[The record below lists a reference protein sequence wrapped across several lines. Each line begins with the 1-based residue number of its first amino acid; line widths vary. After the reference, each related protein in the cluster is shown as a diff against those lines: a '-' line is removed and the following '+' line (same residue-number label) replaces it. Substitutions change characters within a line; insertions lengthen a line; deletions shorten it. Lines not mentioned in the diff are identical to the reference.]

1 MADFDINTNAAAKSS
16 FNTGGSDDSS
26 DTSTGTYRGRR
37 VLTVPNPLSMIEEA
51 AEEVGMEAEE
61 RMDRRLEERRG
72 SHGHTESPK
81 KSAMTSLLTGE
92 SEAEAEAQAE
102 SILDREEL
110 EDYVRYL
117 EDHRNSSEKEVLDE
131 AERRFADV
139 SDQYQA
145 MAEAGTLLGDG
156 EENAG
161 LRQALDRAE
170 ANLLETSGPAVRAG
184 LNIVEAALAL
194 ASSGFA
200 PVDEIRDFY
209 RKSILDFASVADL
222 YKKIIQ
228 RFGKEKFQTSVEFL
242 LRASGQDLESAGP
255 SISKEQ
261 LRSVTDQLYDVE
273 VLGNM
278 HRNLSDLL
286 DRTRELFKQGLHAEA
301 FDLMSEILRLTGER
315 WIRAEDFQQMLE
327 KADIADLHASI
338 YFLTALREQIRL
350 IPLKVYPSTE
360 SRGKMLDAAQIAL
373 DGIVEKDE

>member
-1 MADFDINTNAAAKSS
+1 MTDFDINTNAAAKSS

-92 SEAEAEAQAE
+92 SEADAQSE

-222 YKKIIQ
+222 YEKIIK

-315 WIRAEDFQQMLE
+315 WISAEHFQHMLE

>member
-61 RMDRRLEERRG
+61 RMDRRLEERRA
-72 SHGHTESPK
+72 SHGRTESPK

-92 SEAEAEAQAE
+92 SEADAQSE

-222 YKKIIQ
+222 YAKIIQ

-327 KADIADLHASI
+327 KAEIADLHASI

>member
-61 RMDRRLEERRG
+61 RMDRRLEERRS

-92 SEAEAEAQAE
+92 SEAEAQSE

-117 EDHRNSSEKEVLDE
+117 EDHRNSSEEEVLDE
-131 AERRFADV
+131 AGRRFADV

-170 ANLLETSGPAVRAG
+170 ANLLEASGPAVRAG
-184 LNIVEAALAL
+184 LNIVESALAL

-242 LRASGQDLESAGP
+242 LRASGQDLDSAGP
-255 SISKEQ
+255 SVSKEQ

-327 KADIADLHASI
+327 KAEIADLHASI

>member
-72 SHGHTESPK
+72 SHGRTESPK

-92 SEAEAEAQAE
+92 SEAAAQSE

-117 EDHRNSSEKEVLDE
+117 EDHRSSSEKEVLEE

-145 MAEAGTLLGDG
+145 MAEAGTLLGDR

-161 LRQALDRAE
+161 LREALDRAE

-222 YKKIIQ
+222 YEKIIK

-315 WIRAEDFQQMLE
+315 WIRAEHFEQMLE
-327 KADIADLHASI
+327 KAEIADLHASI

-360 SRGKMLDAAQIAL
+360 SRGKMLDAAQLAL
-373 DGIVEKDE
+373 DAIVEKDE

>member
-1 MADFDINTNAAAKSS
+1 M
-16 FNTGGSDDSS
+16 
-26 DTSTGTYRGRR
+26 
-37 VLTVPNPLSMIEEA
+37 
-51 AEEVGMEAEE
+51 
-61 RMDRRLEERRG
+61 
-72 SHGHTESPK
+72 
-81 KSAMTSLLTGE
+81 
-92 SEAEAEAQAE
+92 
-102 SILDREEL
+102 
-110 EDYVRYL
+110 
-117 EDHRNSSEKEVLDE
+117 
-131 AERRFADV
+131 
-139 SDQYQA
+139 
-145 MAEAGTLLGDG
+145 
-156 EENAG
+156 
-161 LRQALDRAE
+161 
-170 ANLLETSGPAVRAG
+170 
-184 LNIVEAALAL
+184 EAALAL

-222 YKKIIQ
+222 YEKIIK

-286 DRTRELFKQGLHAEA
+286 DRTRELFKQGLHGEA

-315 WIRAEDFQQMLE
+315 WIRAEHFQQMLE

-360 SRGKMLDAAQIAL
+360 SRGKMLDAAQLAL

>member
-1 MADFDINTNAAAKSS
+1 MTDFDINTNAAAKSS

-61 RMDRRLEERRG
+61 RMDRRLEERRA
-72 SHGHTESPK
+72 SHGRTESPK

-92 SEAEAEAQAE
+92 SEADAQSE

-117 EDHRNSSEKEVLDE
+117 ENHRGSSEKEVLDE

-161 LRQALDRAE
+161 LREALDRAE

-222 YKKIIQ
+222 YEKIIK

-315 WIRAEDFQQMLE
+315 WISAEHFQHMLE

>member
-327 KADIADLHASI
+327 KAEIADLHASI

-360 SRGKMLDAAQIAL
+360 SRGKMLDAAQLAL

>member
-222 YKKIIQ
+222 YAKIIQ

-327 KADIADLHASI
+327 KAEIADLHASI

>member
-222 YKKIIQ
+222 YKKIIK

-327 KADIADLHASI
+327 KAEIADLHASI

>member
-222 YKKIIQ
+222 YEKIIK

-327 KADIADLHASI
+327 KAEIADLHASI

>member
-1 MADFDINTNAAAKSS
+1 MTDFDINTNAAAKSS

-51 AEEVGMEAEE
+51 VEEVGMEAEE
-61 RMDRRLEERRG
+61 RMDRRLEERRA
-72 SHGHTESPK
+72 SHGRTESPK

-92 SEAEAEAQAE
+92 SEADAQSE
-102 SILDREEL
+102 SILDREEV

-117 EDHRNSSEKEVLDE
+117 ENHRGSSEKEVLDE

-161 LRQALDRAE
+161 LREALDRAE

-184 LNIVEAALAL
+184 LNIGEAALAL

-222 YKKIIQ
+222 YEKIIK

-315 WIRAEDFQQMLE
+315 WISAEHFQHMLE